1 MITVHNQKLCS
12 LDPVYIPSVR
22 GNFDL
27 DKYMTDVFSPVFRN
41 ALVPNTPV
49 DIQLDGASVSDADL
63 NALLLKT
70 NAAAYS
76 DKLFCITIA
85 IQSCCLKTYLP
96 CHAALRQD

>member
-49 DIQLDGASVSDADL
+49 DIQLDGSSVSDADL
-63 NALLLKT
+63 NALMLRCCT
-70 NAAAYS
+70 GVVDAAAEDECRS
-76 DKLFCITIA
+76 
-85 IQSCCLKTYLP
+85 
-96 CHAALRQD
+96 